1 MRLHA
6 SSFVPSSH
14 EAGGKGK
21 PATMIPK
28 RRPRTLIE
36 DIEDKDDDPETDD
49 EGEEREEPET
59 DDEGEESEE
68 SDDDDDEES
77 EESDDDEDEDEE
89 VVSGEEDEAS
99 ERPAKSRAQM
109 PLKSRIMQKKK
120 QQMKRVTVSEQ
131 LVPIS
136 LTFSFIGTEFL

>member
-28 RRPRTLIE
+28 RRLRTKTTIE

-59 DDEGEESEE
+59 DDEG
-68 SDDDDDEES
+68 EES